1 MNGIG
6 GNGAGGP
13 GGTGGIPR
21 KVMVANELLDRLAEI
36 YQKYAFKMTFEQFL
50 LMILQRLEDEG
61 GVAGAR
67 R

>member
-1 MNGIG
+1 MNG
-6 GNGAGGP
+6 NGKKST

-21 KVMVANELLDRLAEI
+21 KVMVANELLDRIAEI
-36 YQKYAFKMTFEQFL
+36 YQKYAFEMTFEQFL

-61 GVAGAR
+61 GVAGVR

>member
-1 MNGIG
+1 MNGNG
-6 GNGAGGP
+6 KNGA

-21 KVMVANELLDRLAEI
+21 KVMVANDLLDRIAEI
-36 YQKYAFKMTFEQFL
+36 YQKYAFEMTFEQFL